1 MSNMII
7 KLTDYNGYKI
17 LVNSN
22 NIMNTRPY
30 TENEYYD
37 NRININTEIIMS
49 NDSRLY
55 VYETADQ
62 ILDAIMKR

>member
-1 MSNMII
+1 MNRMII

-22 NIMNTRPY
+22 NIMNKRPY
-30 TENEYYD
+30 TENDYYD
-37 NRININTEIIMS
+37 NRISTEIIMS

-55 VYETADQ
+55 VAETADQ
-62 ILDAIMKR
+62 ILEAIMKR

>member
-1 MSNMII
+1 MII